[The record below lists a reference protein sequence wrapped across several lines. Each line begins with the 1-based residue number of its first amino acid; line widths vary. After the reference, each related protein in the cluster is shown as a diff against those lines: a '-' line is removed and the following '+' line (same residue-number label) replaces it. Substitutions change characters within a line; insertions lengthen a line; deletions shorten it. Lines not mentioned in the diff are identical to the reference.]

1 MCIAGRV
8 LTNHRQ
14 TLANGWVLIENSF
27 DLTQFNA
34 EAAQLD
40 LVVDAAQV
48 FNRAVRAIAA
58 TVAGTVHPRVRLLRE
73 RIGNEAFRRQIIP
86 PVVATRQSVTR
97 QVKFARN
104 SDRNRLTAFFRIILA
119 IPQFVVVIVLGIA
132 AAFVTL
138 IAFFAVLFTGKW
150 PPGMLDFV
158 IKVQRWSLRVQA
170 YTMLLTDLYPP
181 FALD

>member
-1 MCIAGRV
+1 MLSQQV
-8 LTNHRQ
+8 L
-14 TLANGWVLIENSF
+14 

-97 QVKFARN
+97 QIKFTRN
-104 SDRNRLTAFFRIILA
+104 SDRYRLTAY
-119 IPQFVVVIVLGIA
+119 VEDV
-132 AAFVTL
+132 
-138 IAFFAVLFTGKW
+138 
-150 PPGMLDFV
+150 
-158 IKVQRWSLRVQA
+158 SLRV
-170 YTMLLTDLYPP
+170 
-181 FALD
+181 